1 VIRFVEII
9 NRTDKNPRMERT
21 SIPQFEV
28 QEVWINEK
36 FVVNLRE
43 ATGYIKLLREGRLPA
58 DLSQQ
63 HSFTAVT
70 TNTGGLSET
79 YVVIGSLDTVANRLS
94 KDRPTLLKG

>member
-1 VIRFVEII
+1 
-9 NRTDKNPRMERT
+9 MERT

-43 ATGYIKLLREGRLPA
+43 ATGYSKLLREGRLPA